1 MNVAKELKNATTRY
15 IEAKLRAYPFI
26 EKDINNRRME
36 LMNPWTPS
44 DENIGGGKSN
54 VNVSQ
59 TEVKATRLA
68 TDPKLLSLIQERE
81 AIERALQT
89 STEDERQIIEL
100 NYFDEPRKYTMDG
113 VAIQMNVS
121 RATIFRIKGRVIKR
135 VGEALKIA

>member
-26 EKDINNRRME
+26 ESEINNRRIE
-36 LMNPWTPS
+36 LMDPWTPS

-54 VNVSQ
+54 MNVSQ

-68 TDPKLLSLIQERE
+68 TDPRLLLLNQERE
-81 AIERALQT
+81 AIERVLQT
-89 STEDERQIIEL
+89 STEEERQFIEL

-135 VGEALKIA
+135 VGEALRIA